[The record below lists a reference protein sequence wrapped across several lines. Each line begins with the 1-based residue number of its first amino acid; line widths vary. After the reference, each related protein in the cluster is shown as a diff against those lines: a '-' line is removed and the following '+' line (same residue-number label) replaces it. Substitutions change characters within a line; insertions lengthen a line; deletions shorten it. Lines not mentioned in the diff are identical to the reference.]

1 MSRFKEGD
9 VIVRTGKPFVDV
21 KPGDVLT
28 VFRDPT
34 IYGLRFEGKSGTYD
48 ESQFE
53 LYVPPAVAA
62 PATVDK
68 KESNPKEAIGSIKLN
83 YSLVPD
89 TLVTY
94 ACQAYSEGAYKYG
107 AYNWRY
113 AGVKASTYYSALNR
127 HIRKWWNGEDFDPK
141 TKVHHLANAIACL
154 GIILDARVCGKLDDD
169 RPPRIDLN
177 KLIEESEAVTAH
189 LREMNAGLTPPQ
201 HYTQSYLD
209 SLPK

>member
-1 MSRFKEGD
+1 MNQGDKVKCIEGAGSALLD
-9 VIVRTGKPFVDV
+9 GHIYTIRTLGGAYIYLEEIVG
-21 KPGDVLT
+21 GWC
-28 VFRDPT
+28 PT
-34 IYGLRFEGKSGTYD
+34 R
-48 ESQFE
+48 FE
-53 LYVPPAVAA
+53 LYVKPV
-62 PATVDK
+62 VDK

-89 TLVTY
+89 SLVTY